1 MKFKVGDVISN
12 GRLYR
17 RVKALSSNP
26 KRGVLEYEL
35 IPLRDASDNRD
46 SFALTSRYVELEYY
60 LHTKLHELLLGLD
73 SENETLYN
81 GEKEQT

>member
-17 RVKALSSNP
+17 RVKTVNLNIEGSMP
-26 KRGVLEYEL
+26 QYEVV
-35 IPLRDASDNRD
+35 PLRDGTENRG
-46 SFALTSRYVELEYY
+46 SFALPIAYVDRAYY

-73 SENETLYN
+73 TENDTVYN